1 MPYWISKY
9 SVTVHTTTM
18 IKLLNKMFKTD
29 DNKSHPTP
37 QVTPYQLIGGEA
49 ATRKLA
55 NRFYDIMATAPEAA
69 ELYAIHPLPLD
80 VIRQKFFEFLSG
92 WLGGPGLFE
101 EKYGHPRLRARHM
114 PFPVSPQL
122 RDQWMFCMNKALEE
136 VVQDKMLRMGLSEAL
151 GQLASHMINRDN

>member
-1 MPYWISKY
+1 
-9 SVTVHTTTM
+9 M
-18 IKLLNKMFKTD
+18 IKLLKKMFKTD
-29 DNKSHPTP
+29 DSKSHPTP
-37 QVTPYQLIGGEA
+37 QVTPYQLIGGEE

-80 VIRQKFFEFLSG
+80 MIRQKFFEFLSG
-92 WLGGPGLFE
+92 WLGGPSLFE

-122 RDQWMFCMNKALEE
+122 REQWMFCMNKALEE

-151 GQLASHMINRDN
+151 GQLASHMINRDS

>member
-1 MPYWISKY
+1 MPYRISKY

-18 IKLLNKMFKTD
+18 IKLLKKMFKTD
-29 DNKSHPTP
+29 DSKSYPTP
-37 QVTPYQLIGGEA
+37 QVTPYQLIGGEE

-92 WLGGPGLFE
+92 WLGGPSLFE

-122 RDQWMFCMNKALEE
+122 REQWMFCMNKALEE

-151 GQLASHMINRDN
+151 GQLASHMINRDS